1 MAHIDIFIG
10 TVFGGAEAVAEALND
25 ELISNGHTVSLHNPG
40 TIAEVQGSSNIII
53 CTSTTG
59 TGDIPDGLVELY
71 FELKESFPLIPETSF
86 AVVGLGDSSYGATF
100 CYAGF
105 RFDELLE
112 ELTGKR
118 VMEYFR
124 IDAMETFEPEEDAL
138 VWLKDYMQQ
147 LDKL

>member
-10 TVFGGAEAVAEALND
+10 TVFGGAEGVAEALNE
-25 ELISNGHTVSLHNPG
+25 ELTNNGHTVVLHNPG
-40 TIAEVQGSSNIII
+40 SVAEFLSSSNIII

-59 TGDIPDGLVELY
+59 TGDIPDGLDGLY
-71 FELKESFPLIPETSF
+71 FELKETFPLIPQINF

-105 RFDELLE
+105 RFDDLLE